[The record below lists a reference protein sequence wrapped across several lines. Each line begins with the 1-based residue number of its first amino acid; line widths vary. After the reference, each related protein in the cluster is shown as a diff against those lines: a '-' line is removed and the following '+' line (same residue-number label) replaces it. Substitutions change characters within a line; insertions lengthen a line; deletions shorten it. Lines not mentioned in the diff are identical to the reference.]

1 MNQNET
7 GKVKLTNKL
16 LAAAQP
22 EVPEESADQT
32 TDEVPNEVPSEE
44 PIIGHVEEPTDSEP
58 DVAPTDPVP
67 DEVPT
72 DLVATEDLEGG
83 MLIAFVGHVATVVHN
98 PEGAPTKARLL
109 SSGSYVDLSAFKQY
123 QVLQEVPEGTHR
135 PIHAGSM
142 STVNLITRDL
152 P

>member
-44 PIIGHVEEPTDSEP
+44 PITGHVEEPTDT
-58 DVAPTDPVP
+58 APN
-67 DEVPT
+67 EVPT

-83 MLIAFVGHVATVVHN
+83 MIIAFVGHVATVVHN

-123 QVLQEVPEGTHR
+123 QVLKEVPEGTHR